1 MRALFLLT
9 PIALSVAIPA
19 IAQSAFLASSPERTA
34 MSRAETI
41 IRAQAQR
48 LASLT
53 QQGEFLASELAKR
66 QTCESGGK
74 LYIDGHAA
82 ADAQG
87 CVDPNDF

>member
-1 MRALFLLT
+1 MRTLLLLT

-19 IAQSAFLASSPERTA
+19 TAQSTFTASSPDRTA
-34 MSRAETI
+34 MSRAEAV
-41 IRAQAQR
+41 IRAQALR

-53 QQGEFLASELAKR
+53 QQADFLASELAKR